1 MTRDLKSPLLP
12 LTLGLVALL
21 FFYDIRSYD
30 TFLHLHAGRHV
41 LATRSVPRVDPFSA
55 IARGREWVNH
65 SWLGAVVL
73 YLVHESGGIAAVA
86 LFRVAMMAAT
96 ALVLVLACRRAGGS
110 LSLCCAAALLA
121 CAAGRPSVLARPVLF
136 TFLLVSVFLWAPRA
150 LTRPAWAA
158 PALWVALTGLWANL
172 HGGVLVGLLIV
183 GAYALSSALA
193 GDHAWR
199 HWLILVLCAAATL
212 CNPFGYKV
220 LAYPLRLAAMPGIV
234 GNITEWLPPSWS
246 AKHVPFGILTALF
259 LLSVAAV
266 TMKDRRAW
274 SRPGFLSSVL
284 LAAAFGAMS
293 CRVQRNMPIFALFA
307 AAASVDGLGPLLAR
321 LPNRREVGAA
331 AWCLAACV
339 AAGVI
344 CADRSRLGLEV
355 SAGLVPERGL
365 DVVVRHKL
373 HGNVLSEYRWGGY
386 IMWRGGCLDPALRP
400 VIDGRNEVYGE
411 ALYDEVNHALE
422 LEPGWEQKL
431 EDWGVTLLVF
441 DRVKTGEA
449 IRETGR
455 WRLVHFDDLCVV
467 WAKPAAA
474 NKGVVDKLDCT
485 LLDPAGASTRI
496 LKREGLARMERGL
509 LMKLSEDPDSAIV
522 TRLLGECALQRRDYP
537 RARDLFAACVR
548 LERRDADIRYH
559 LAYAERRLER
569 HSTALAHYRAAIRLC
584 PTRALYHLGAGQCL
598 ARLGRRAE
606 AETRC
611 RRAVELD
618 PSFVPA
624 RTQLAVL
631 LFQAGRL
638 AEAQKQLDAIA
649 KVAGPDAARQ
659 ALERLGP
666 RAVPRPGGPK

>member
-30 TFLHLHAGRHV
+30 TFLHLHAGQHV
-41 LATRSVPRVDPFSA
+41 LATHSIPRVDPFSA
-55 IARGREWVNH
+55 VARGREWVNH
-65 SWLGAVVL
+65 SWLGAVAL
-73 YLVHESGGIAAVA
+73 YLIHEAGGIPAVA
-86 LFRVAMMAAT
+86 LFRVAMMVAT

-110 LSLCCAAALLA
+110 MSLCCAAALLA

-136 TFLLVSVFLWAPRA
+136 TFLLVAVFLWLPRA
-150 LTRPAWAA
+150 VARPAWAV
-158 PALWVALTGLWANL
+158 PAMWVALTGLWANL

-183 GAYALSSALA
+183 GAYALSHTLER
-193 GDHAWR
+193 DRAWR
-199 HWLILVLCAAATL
+199 HWLTLVLCAAATL

-220 LAYPLRLAAMPGIV
+220 LAYPLRLAAMPGVV

-246 AKHVPFGILTALF
+246 VKHVPFGLLAAFF

-266 TMKDRRAW
+266 TMKDRRVW
-274 SRPGFLSSVL
+274 KRPGFLSSVL

-293 CRVQRNMPIFALFA
+293 CRVQRNMPVFALFA
-307 AAASVDGLGPLLAR
+307 AVACVEALAPLLSR
-321 LPNRREVGAA
+321 LPSRRHVGAA

-339 AAGVI
+339 AAGLV
-344 CADRSRLGLEV
+344 CADMPRLGLGV

-386 IMWRGGCLDPALRP
+386 IMWRGGIDAPLRP
-400 VIDGRNEVYGE
+400 VIDGRNEVYGQ
-411 ALYDEVNHALE
+411 ALYDEVNHVLK

-431 EDWGVTLLVF
+431 QDWGVTLLVF

-449 IRETGR
+449 IRDTGR
-455 WRLVHFDDLCVV
+455 WRLLHFDDVCVV
-467 WAKPAAA
+467 WAKPTPETQE
-474 NKGVVDKLDCT
+474 VVDRLDCT
-485 LLDPAGASTRI
+485 ALDPAGASARI
-496 LKREGLARMERGL
+496 LRGEGVDRMERGL
-509 LMKLSEDPDSAIV
+509 LSKLAEDPGSAIV
-522 TRLLGECALQRRDYP
+522 TRLLGECALQHGDYG
-537 RARDLFAACVR
+537 RGRDLFATAVR
-548 LERRDADIRYH
+548 LAPRDADIRYH
-559 LAYAERRLER
+559 LAYAEHRLSR
-569 HSTALAHYRAAIRLC
+569 HATALAHYRAAIRMC

-598 ARLGRRAE
+598 ARLGLRAE

-611 RRAVELD
+611 RRAVALE

-631 LFQAGRL
+631 LLQAGRQ
-638 AEAQKQLDAIA
+638 AEARAQLAAIA
-649 KVAGPDAARQ
+649 KLAGPQAARQ
-659 ALERLGP
+659 IIERLGP
-666 RAVPRPGGPK
+666 RAAPRPRGPE